1 MNPRDIRTYLFD
13 VEKTCLDTL
22 LLYPSIGSEP
32 RRLDTV
38 ATVTSGRRRVRLI
51 LASVPFGYRSP
62 EHEETDLAAFRDL
75 LVG

>member
-13 VEKTCLDTL
+13 VERICRDTL
-22 LLYPSIGSEP
+22 LLYPSVGSES

-38 ATVTSGRRRVRLI
+38 ATVTIGRRRVRLM

-62 EHEETDLAAFRDL
+62 EHEEIDLAAFPDL